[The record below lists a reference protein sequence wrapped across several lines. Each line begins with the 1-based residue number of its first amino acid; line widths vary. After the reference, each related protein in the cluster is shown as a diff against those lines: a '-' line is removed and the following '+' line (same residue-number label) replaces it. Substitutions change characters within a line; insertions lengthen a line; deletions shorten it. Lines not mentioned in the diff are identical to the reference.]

1 MRWAF
6 HYLRT
11 SEGVILLTTVFLCA
25 GVGLI
30 NPIFLSAPNLL
41 DLVRNSITTGLFALG
56 VLIALLSGGIDV
68 SFTAIAAVAMY
79 GTVKL
84 FVQLD
89 PNAPLIL
96 IFLVGAAIGALLGTI
111 NGVLI
116 AFFRLPTLIVT
127 LGTLSLFRGFLLTFL
142 GTRHIVDLP
151 DSMIDLSRAYL
162 YRGRLPDGS
171 LFSLPATTLVLV
183 GVTILVAV
191 LLRYTAVGRFIYAL
205 GGGELAS
212 SRLGIPVAGTKLF
225 IYVLI
230 GLIAGITGIVHSS
243 QARVANPFDLVG
255 SELNVIAAVVLG
267 GARITG
273 GRGGVF
279 GTILG
284 VSLVTIINNSLVLLN
299 VSSVWDRFVVG
310 VLIILGAGVPLLLQR
325 LQPIQRRSP
334 DVINQ
339 TPRKG

>member
-1 MRWAF
+1 MRWIT

-11 SEGVILLTTVFLCA
+11 SEGIILLTTVFLCVA
-25 GVGLI
+25 VGLM

-84 FVQLD
+84 FVQLN

-96 IFLVGAAIGALLGTI
+96 IFLVGAAIGASLGTI
-111 NGVLI
+111 NGILI

-127 LGTLSLFRGFLLTFL
+127 LGTLGLFRGFLLTFL

-151 DSMIDLSRAYL
+151 NSMIDFSRTYL
-162 YRGRLPDGS
+162 YRGKLADGS
-171 LFSLPATTLVLV
+171 FFSLPATTLVLL
-183 GVTILVAV
+183 GVTIFIAV
-191 LLRYTAVGRFIYAL
+191 LLRYTVLGRFIYAL
-205 GGGELAS
+205 GGSEVAS
-212 SRLGIPVAGTKLF
+212 SRLGIPVGRTKLF

-299 VSSVWDRFVVG
+299 VSSLWDRCVVG
-310 VLIILGAGVPLLLQR
+310 VLIILGAGVPLLLRR
-325 LQPIQRRSP
+325 LQSRQRRLPSP
-334 DVINQ
+334 
-339 TPRKG
+339 

>member
-1 MRWAF
+1 MHWAF

-11 SEGVILLTTVFLCA
+11 SEGVIFVTTALLCVV
-25 GVGLI
+25 VGLV
-30 NPIFLSAPNLL
+30 NPVFLSAPNLL

-56 VLIALLSGGIDV
+56 VLIALISGGIDV
-68 SFTAIAAVAMY
+68 SFTAIAAVSMY

-89 PNAPLIL
+89 PQAPLIL

-111 NGVLI
+111 NGILI

-151 DSMIDLSRAYL
+151 NAMIDLSRTYL
-162 YRGRLPDGS
+162 YRGKLADGS

-183 GVTILVAV
+183 GITIVVAA
-191 LLRYTAVGRFIYAL
+191 LLRFTVVGRFIYAL
-205 GGGELAS
+205 GGSEVAS
-212 SRLGIPVAGTKLF
+212 SRLGIPVARTKLF
-225 IYVLI
+225 IYVFI

-273 GRGGVF
+273 GRGGIF
-279 GTILG
+279 GTFLG

-299 VSSVWDRFVVG
+299 VSSLWDRCVIG
-310 VLIILGAGVPLLLQR
+310 ALIILGAGVPLLL
-325 LQPIQRRSP
+325 RRFQQLRSDRP
-334 DVINQ
+334 
-339 TPRKG
+339 G

>member
-1 MRWAF
+1 MHWVF

-11 SEGVILLTTVFLCA
+11 SEGVIFLMTVFLSA
-25 GVGLI
+25 VVGLM
-30 NPIFLSAPNLL
+30 NPVFLSAPNLL
-41 DLVRNSITTGLFALG
+41 DLVRDSITTGLFALG

-84 FVQLD
+84 FVQVN
-89 PNAPLIL
+89 PQAPLIL
-96 IFLVGAAIGALLGTI
+96 IFLVGGAIGALLGTV
-111 NGVLI
+111 NGILI

-127 LGTLSLFRGFLLTFL
+127 LGTLGLFRGLLLTFI

-151 DSMIDLSRAYL
+151 DSMINLSRAYL
-162 YRGRLPDGS
+162 YRGRLADGS
-171 LFSLPATTLVLV
+171 LFSLPATTLVLI

-191 LLRYTAVGRFIYAL
+191 MLRYTAVGRFIYAL
-205 GGGELAS
+205 GGSSVAS
-212 SRLGIPVAGTKLF
+212 SRLGIPVARTKLF

-230 GLIAGITGIVHSS
+230 GLIAGIAGIVHSS

-273 GRGGVF
+273 GRGSVF
-279 GTILG
+279 GTMIG
-284 VSLVTIINNSLVLLN
+284 VALVTIINNCLVLLN
-299 VSSVWDRFVVG
+299 VSSLWERCVIG
-310 VLIILGAGVPLLLQR
+310 ILIILGAGVPFLLQC
-325 LQPIQRRSP
+325 LQSVQRRS
-334 DVINQ
+334 
-339 TPRKG
+339 

>member
-1 MRWAF
+1 
-6 HYLRT
+6 
-11 SEGVILLTTVFLCA
+11 
-25 GVGLI
+25 
-30 NPIFLSAPNLL
+30 
-41 DLVRNSITTGLFALG
+41 
-56 VLIALLSGGIDV
+56 LIALLSGGIDV

-96 IFLVGAAIGALLGTI
+96 IFLVGAVIGALLGTI

-183 GVTILVAV
+183 GVTIFVVV
-191 LLRYTAVGRFIYAL
+191 LLRYTALGRFIYAL
-205 GGGELAS
+205 GGGEVAS
-212 SRLGIPVAGTKLF
+212 SRLGIPVARTKLF

-230 GLIAGITGIVHSS
+230 GFIAGITGIVHSS

-284 VSLVTIINNSLVLLN
+284 VSLITIINNSLVLLN

-325 LQPIQRRSP
+325 LQPVQRRLP
-334 DVINQ
+334 DVHK
-339 TPRKG
+339 PDAA

>member
-1 MRWAF
+1 
-6 HYLRT
+6 
-11 SEGVILLTTVFLCA
+11 V
-25 GVGLI
+25 VGLV
-30 NPIFLSAPNLL
+30 NPVFLSAPNLL

-56 VLIALLSGGIDV
+56 VLIALISGGIDV
-68 SFTAIAAVAMY
+68 SFTAIAAVSMY

-89 PNAPLIL
+89 PQAPLIL

-111 NGVLI
+111 NGILI

-151 DSMIDLSRAYL
+151 NAMIDLSRTYL
-162 YRGRLPDGS
+162 YRGRLADGS

-183 GVTILVAV
+183 GITIVVAA
-191 LLRYTAVGRFIYAL
+191 LLRFTVVGRFIYAL
-205 GGGELAS
+205 GGSEVAS

-273 GRGGVF
+273 GRGGIF
-279 GTILG
+279 GTFLG

-299 VSSVWDRFVVG
+299 VSSLWDRCVIG
-310 VLIILGAGVPLLLQR
+310 ALIILGAGVPLLL
-325 LQPIQRRSP
+325 RRFQQLRSDRP
-334 DVINQ
+334 
-339 TPRKG
+339 G

>member
-1 MRWAF
+1 MHWVF

-11 SEGVILLTTVFLCA
+11 SEGVIFLMTVFLSA
-25 GVGLI
+25 VVGLM
-30 NPIFLSAPNLL
+30 NPVFLSAPNLL
-41 DLVRNSITTGLFALG
+41 DLVRDSITTGLFALG

-84 FVQLD
+84 FVQVN
-89 PNAPLIL
+89 PQAPLIL
-96 IFLVGAAIGALLGTI
+96 IFLVGGAIGALLGTV
-111 NGVLI
+111 NGILI

-127 LGTLSLFRGFLLTFL
+127 LGTLGLFRGLLLTFI

-151 DSMIDLSRAYL
+151 DSMINLSRTYL
-162 YRGRLPDGS
+162 YRGRLADGS
-171 LFSLPATTLVLV
+171 LFSLPATTLVLI

-191 LLRYTAVGRFIYAL
+191 MLRSTALGRFIYAL
-205 GGGELAS
+205 GGSPVAS
-212 SRLGIPVAGTKLF
+212 SRLGIPVARTKLF

-230 GLIAGITGIVHSS
+230 GLIAGIAGIVHSS

-273 GRGGVF
+273 GRGSVF
-279 GTILG
+279 GTMIG
-284 VSLVTIINNSLVLLN
+284 VALVTIINNSLVLLN
-299 VSSVWDRFVVG
+299 VSSLWERCVIG
-310 VLIILGAGVPLLLQR
+310 ILIILGAGVPFLLRR
-325 LQPIQRRSP
+325 LQSVQRRSP
-334 DVINQ
+334 SS
-339 TPRKG
+339 

>member
-1 MRWAF
+1 MHWVF

-11 SEGVILLTTVFLCA
+11 SEGVIFLMTVFLSA
-25 GVGLI
+25 VVGLM
-30 NPIFLSAPNLL
+30 NPVFLSAPNLL
-41 DLVRNSITTGLFALG
+41 DLVRDSITTGLFALG

-84 FVQLD
+84 FVQVN
-89 PNAPLIL
+89 PQAPLIL
-96 IFLVGAAIGALLGTI
+96 IFLVGGAIGALLGTA
-111 NGVLI
+111 NGILI

-127 LGTLSLFRGFLLTFL
+127 LGTLGLFRGLLLTFI

-151 DSMIDLSRAYL
+151 DSMINLSRAYL
-162 YRGRLPDGS
+162 YRGRLADGS
-171 LFSLPATTLVLV
+171 LFSLPATTLVLI

-191 LLRYTAVGRFIYAL
+191 MLRHTAVGRFIYAL
-205 GGGELAS
+205 GGSSVAS
-212 SRLGIPVAGTKLF
+212 SRLGIPVARTKLF

-230 GLIAGITGIVHSS
+230 GLIAGIAGIVHSS

-273 GRGGVF
+273 GRGSVF
-279 GTILG
+279 GTMIG
-284 VSLVTIINNSLVLLN
+284 VALVTIINNCLVLLN
-299 VSSVWDRFVVG
+299 VSSLWERCVIG
-310 VLIILGAGVPLLLQR
+310 ILIILGAGVPFLLQC
-325 LQPIQRRSP
+325 LQSVQRRSP
-334 DVINQ
+334 
-339 TPRKG
+339 RS

>member
-1 MRWAF
+1 MRWAL

-11 SEGVILLTTVFLCA
+11 SEGIIFLTTVFLCA
-25 GVGLI
+25 AVGLM

-56 VLIALLSGGIDV
+56 VLVALLSGGIDV

-84 FVQLD
+84 FVQLN
-89 PNAPLIL
+89 PHAPLIL

-111 NGVLI
+111 TGILI

-127 LGTLSLFRGFLLTFL
+127 LGTLGLFRGFLLTFL

-151 DSMIDLSRAYL
+151 DSMIGLSRTYL
-162 YRGRLPDGS
+162 YRGKLPDGS
-171 LFSLPATTLVLV
+171 LFSLPATTLVLA
-183 GVTILVAV
+183 GVTIFVAV
-191 LLRYTAVGRFIYAL
+191 LLRYTALGRFIYAL
-205 GGGELAS
+205 GGSEVAS
-212 SRLGIPVAGTKLF
+212 SRLGIPVARTKLF

-255 SELNVIAAVVLG
+255 SELNVIAAVV
-267 GARITG
+267 
-273 GRGGVF
+273 
-279 GTILG
+279 
-284 VSLVTIINNSLVLLN
+284 
-299 VSSVWDRFVVG
+299 
-310 VLIILGAGVPLLLQR
+310 
-325 LQPIQRRSP
+325 
-334 DVINQ
+334 
-339 TPRKG
+339 

>member
-11 SEGVILLTTVFLCA
+11 SEGVIFMTTALLFVV
-25 GVGLI
+25 VGLV
-30 NPIFLSAPNLL
+30 NPAFLSAPNLL

-56 VLIALLSGGIDV
+56 VLIALISGGIDV

-89 PNAPLIL
+89 PQAPLIL
-96 IFLVGAAIGALLGTI
+96 IFLVGALVGALLGAI
-111 NGVLI
+111 NGILI

-142 GTRHIVDLP
+142 GTKHIVDLP
-151 DSMIDLSRAYL
+151 NAMIDLSRTYL
-162 YRGRLPDGS
+162 YRGRLADGS

-183 GVTILVAV
+183 GITVFVIV
-191 LLRYTAVGRFIYAL
+191 LLRFTAIGRFIYGL
-205 GGGELAS
+205 GGSEVAS
-212 SRLGIPVAGTKLF
+212 SRLGIPVARTKLF
-225 IYVLI
+225 IYVFI
-230 GLIAGITGIVHSS
+230 GLIAGMTGIVHSS

-279 GTILG
+279 GTFLG

-299 VSSVWDRFVVG
+299 VSSLWDRCIVG
-310 VLIILGAGVPLLLQR
+310 ALIILGAGVPLLLRR
-325 LQPIQRRSP
+325 LQSLRTGHPS
-334 DVINQ
+334 
-339 TPRKG
+339 

>member
-1 MRWAF
+1 MHWAF

-11 SEGVILLTTVFLCA
+11 SEGVIFVTTALLCVV
-25 GVGLI
+25 VGLV
-30 NPIFLSAPNLL
+30 NPVFLSAPNLL

-56 VLIALLSGGIDV
+56 VLIALISGGIDV
-68 SFTAIAAVAMY
+68 SFTAIAAVSMY

-89 PNAPLIL
+89 PQAPLIL

-111 NGVLI
+111 NGILI

-151 DSMIDLSRAYL
+151 NAMIDLSRTYL
-162 YRGRLPDGS
+162 YRGKLADGS

-183 GVTILVAV
+183 GITIVVAA
-191 LLRYTAVGRFIYAL
+191 LLRFTVVGRFIYAL
-205 GGGELAS
+205 GGSEVAS
-212 SRLGIPVAGTKLF
+212 SRLGIPVARTKLF

-273 GRGGVF
+273 GRGSIF
-279 GTILG
+279 GTFLG

-299 VSSVWDRFVVG
+299 VSSLWDRCVIG
-310 VLIILGAGVPLLLQR
+310 ALIILGAGVPLLL
-325 LQPIQRRSP
+325 RRFQQLRSDRP
-334 DVINQ
+334 
-339 TPRKG
+339 G